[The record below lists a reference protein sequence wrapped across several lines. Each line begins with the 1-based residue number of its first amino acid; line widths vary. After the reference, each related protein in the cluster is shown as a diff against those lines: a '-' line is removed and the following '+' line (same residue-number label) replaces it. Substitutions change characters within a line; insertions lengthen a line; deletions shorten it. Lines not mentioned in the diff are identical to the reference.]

1 MGGNSLHPSV
11 RNLPLSDKRVRHT
24 LTEMIENFTTSA
36 IGRKIIKPV
45 YLERGDKRRKEK
57 GFVRI
62 GFNHIID
69 KIWFVESDFDGT
81 YYGYEGIGSG
91 YGRGIADSEAYYIV
105 TQILDE
111 CKERTIGFRDEI
123 HPSDILRSLEFLE
136 KSEIEAKLILID
148 IKNHLQLWRYR
159 NLMTH
164 GQLRVPMAF
173 SGYSHDIE
181 IHFFR
186 GMPEGTSIIIDPE
199 KLGELLIKQSIEEV
213 ARISDIENSERE
225 ETLRAIPSMT
235 PEMLYEKVRLRVHET
250 VKVNIINPNAA
261 VILQKEKA
269 GSSEE
274 VTII

>member
-11 RNLPLSDKRVRHT
+11 RNLPLSDKRVRHA
-24 LTEMIENFTTSA
+24 LTEMIESFTTSA
-36 IGRKIIKPV
+36 KGRKIIKPV
-45 YLERGDKRRKEK
+45 SLERGDKRRKET
-57 GFVRI
+57 GFVWM

-69 KIWFVESDFDGT
+69 RIWFVESDFDGT

-91 YGRGIADSEAYYIV
+91 YGRGIADSETNYIV

-111 CKERTIGFRDEI
+111 CKERRIGFKDEI

-136 KSEIEAKLILID
+136 QSEIEAKIILVD

-159 NLMTH
+159 NLMAR

-173 SGYSHDIE
+173 SGYNRDIE

-186 GMPEGTSIIIDPE
+186 GMPEGTSIITDPE
-199 KLGELLIKQSIEEV
+199 KLGELLIKQSIEQV

-225 ETLRAIPSMT
+225 ETLRDIPSMT
-235 PEMLYEKVRLRVHET
+235 PEMLYEKVRLLAYET
-250 VKVNIINPNAA
+250 VKVNIINPKAA
-261 VILQKEKA
+261 VILQEEKA

-274 VTII
+274 VKII